1 MKLPDILYKISDA
14 LLKYNA
20 KPIIV
25 GGSVRDHFFDI
36 EAKDFD
42 IEVFSL
48 DKFSTLESILSKFGK
63 IKLVG
68 KSFGVVKFIYKTQE
82 YDFSFPRREK
92 KIASGHRGFDV
103 SVDGSMSYA
112 EASIRRDFTINSIG
126 YDIQSKEFLDPNGG
140 MEDLKNRTLRHINS
154 ITFIEDPLR
163 VYRAVQFC
171 ARFELKMHPDTKK
184 LCKEMVEENMLEEL
198 PKERVFEEIK
208 KLLLKAKKPSIGFSL
223 MKELG
228 ILRYFPQL
236 KALIGVEQEK
246 KYHPEGDVWIHTLL
260 SLDAMAGLRVGDQKR
275 DIVYMLAVL
284 CHDFGKPMTTKKID
298 GRVRALGH
306 EEAGV
311 EPTMEFLSSL
321 SNEQK
326 LIESI
331 LPLVRYH
338 LAPSNLFRQKASPK
352 AIRRLATKV
361 NIEDLVIVAKADFLG
376 RETQEARSKVYKA
389 GEWLIE
395 NSQKLGVKNSAL
407 IPLIQGRDLIKLG
420 LKPSAEFKKILD
432 TIYEKQINGDLN
444 TYDEAISFIKNNL
457 L

>member
-1 MKLPDILYKISDA
+1 
-14 LLKYNA
+14 
-20 KPIIV
+20 
-25 GGSVRDHFFDI
+25 
-36 EAKDFD
+36 
-42 IEVFSL
+42 
-48 DKFSTLESILSKFGK
+48 
-63 IKLVG
+63 
-68 KSFGVVKFIYKTQE
+68 
-82 YDFSFPRREK
+82 
-92 KIASGHRGFDV
+92 
-103 SVDGSMSYA
+103 
-112 EASIRRDFTINSIG
+112 
-126 YDIQSKEFLDPNGG
+126 
-140 MEDLKNRTLRHINS
+140 
-154 ITFIEDPLR
+154 
-163 VYRAVQFC
+163 
-171 ARFELKMHPDTKK
+171 
-184 LCKEMVEENMLEEL
+184 MLEEL